1 MTTHVSTSA
10 SLFLKLVFPTVWMVF
25 FTTLLIG
32 SLFSDYDFFGPFPA
46 RTFQLGLAL
55 FILIGVSIL
64 YWMVLRLKRVDMDKE
79 SFYVTNYFKSYRYT
93 YDSLENIKER
103 DYAVILVVDLF
114 LKEPGSFGKK
124 MTFVASRNRY
134 KAFVEKHPEL
144 FKGLLNS

>member
-55 FILIGVSIL
+55 FILIGASIL

-103 DYAVILVVDLF
+103 DYTLILVVDLL

-124 MTFVASRNRY
+124 MTFVASRN
-134 KAFVEKHPEL
+134 
-144 FKGLLNS
+144 SI